1 MDELETR
8 MHTGLTQLAEPMVEV
23 PELDQVVARGRE
35 LRRRRRIAGIAGG
48 AAAVLVVAS
57 GVGVV
62 LGSGLLANGGRVSV
76 VATPS
81 PAPSLSRTSAPGTS
95 TKPAL
100 VAPGTTDRVV
110 ITSGPLVDELMA
122 AQVQMNATLLDDGRY
137 MVQAELQRGNR
148 LDLTR
153 AATNDGHSITWF
165 QLTSK
170 VVVGFVPHRLNWIQ
184 YSDKE
189 VGQPFFSS
197 FSMDFRAFAQFDAT
211 VVYRVAAGASGDYAG
226 LRGYLWR
233 GDDGRYYDGDGALLP
248 SDTYNGATLYLS
260 ERLGIFGMIRGGNF
274 TSVEERSGHASVLS
288 PADSSKDVKAVAVA
302 LLPAGASK
310 PEVHAGVNGAQIDI
324 ETLGG
329 RVLVVATA
337 TASDNSVPLITSIT
351 FTDANGKKVTD
362 KG

>member
-8 MHTGLTQLAEPMVEV
+8 MHAGLTQLAEPMAEV
-23 PELDQVVARGRE
+23 PNLNQVVARGRE

-62 LGSGLLANGGRVSV
+62 LGSGLLANGGRASV

-100 VAPGTTDRVV
+100 VVPGTTDQVV
-110 ITSGPLVDELMA
+110 IDSGGLVNELMA
-122 AQVQMNATLLDDGRY
+122 AKVQVNATMLDDGRY
-137 MVQAELQRGNR
+137 MVGVDLQRGNR

-153 AATNDGHSITWF
+153 AATNDGKSITWF

-184 YSDKE
+184 YIDKKADD
-189 VGQPFFSS
+189 PFFGS
-197 FSMDFRAFAQFDAT
+197 FSLDPVAFARFDAT
-211 VVYRVAAGASGDYAG
+211 VVYRSAYTDGDFAG
-226 LRGYLWR
+226 LSGYLWR
-233 GDDGRYYDGDGALLP
+233 DDAGRFCDGDGNALP
-248 SDTYNGATLYLS
+248 TAIYEGATLYFS
-260 ERLGIFGMIRGGNF
+260 ERFGIFGLVRGGSY
-274 TSVEERSGHASVLS
+274 TSGGEWRDDLYVVDSGDAST
-288 PADSSKDVKAVAVA
+288 DKKAVEAV
-302 LLPAGASK
+302 LLPVGSSQPTA
-310 PEVHAGVNGAQIDI
+310 ELGVSGAQLDV
-324 ETLGG
+324 TSLGD
-329 RVLVVATA
+329 RVMLVATA
-337 TASDNSVPLITSIT
+337 SVPDNTVALITSLSY
-351 FTDANGKKVTD
+351 TDANGKLVTH